1 MKFTKYI
8 LAALVLTIVA
18 CNRDG
23 FKTTK
28 SGIKYK
34 FFREKKDGQK
44 AQLGDILELKMKYAT
59 PDTVVFNS
67 DTYAKSIPFQ
77 LMKPGY
83 VGDIVEG
90 IGMMAVGDS
99 AAFIVSADSFF
110 IKNVGL
116 KELPKFIKKGSMLTF
131 NISVLSVK
139 KKEVYEKEQM
149 ELKKQK
155 SAMLEVQR
163 NDEAG
168 LRDAYLK
175 KNNVKAKPTKSG
187 LYFTETQKGKGK
199 QAVVGA
205 NVQVHYKGSLLNGS
219 EFDSSYKRDKP
230 ISFKLGGGQVI
241 PGFEEGVTM
250 MKEGSKAQLII
261 PSDLGYKDQELENIP
276 AYSTL
281 IYEVELV
288 KVD

>member
-1 MKFTKYI
+1 MKFPKYV
-8 LAALVLTIVA
+8 LAALILTIVA
-18 CNRDG
+18 CNSDG

-34 FFREKKDGQK
+34 FERQNKDAEKP
-44 AQLGDILELKMKYAT
+44 QLGDILELKMKYAT
-59 PDTVVFNS
+59 PDTVIFNS
-67 DTYAKSIPFQ
+67 ETYAKSIPFQ
-77 LMKPGY
+77 ILKPAY
-83 VGDIVEG
+83 QGDIVEG
-90 IGMMAVGDS
+90 IGMMGLGDS
-99 AAFIVSADSFF
+99 ATFIVSADSFF

-116 KELPKFIKKGSMLTF
+116 KELPKFVKKGSKLTF
-131 NISVLSVK
+131 NISVLAVK

-155 SAMLEVQR
+155 SAMMEIQR
-163 NDEAG
+163 NDEPG
-168 LRDAYLK
+168 LREAYLK

-187 LYFTETQKGKGK
+187 LYFIETQKGKGK
-199 QAVVGA
+199 QAVVGSM
-205 NVQVHYKGSLLNGS
+205 VQVHYKGSLLNGN

-241 PGFEEGVTM
+241 PGFEEGIGM
-250 MKEGSKAQLII
+250 MKEGGKAQLII
-261 PSDLGYKDQELENIP
+261 PSELGYKDTELENIP
-276 AYSTL
+276 AFSTL